1 MPDPSFP
8 ELITFNRFDSTIPNL
23 IGVEKKSSFSSFIDS
38 NQEPWHHSWRGEQY
52 EYQPESNLLPSTLAF
67 HAEPLAPL
75 RQRDEQAL
83 DEIFEDTQIEA
94 MIADICNRLKQLYPE
109 PCWDD
114 DPFDFLS
121 GYL

>member
-8 ELITFNRFDSTIPNL
+8 EFTPTNRFNSAISTL
-23 IGVEKKSSFSSFIDS
+23 SEAEQKSSFSSFIDS
-38 NQEPWHHSWRGEQY
+38 NQEPWHHSWHSERY
-52 EYQPESNLLPSTLAF
+52 DYQPESNSLLSPLAF
-67 HAEPLAPL
+67 YADPLAPL

-83 DEIFEDTQIEA
+83 EEVFEDTQVEEI
-94 MIADICNRLKQLYPE
+94 IADIRTRLKQLQPE